1 VFQVFMDVFDLKKL
15 SPVLI
20 AKGIM
25 LDQFPIGKNGQLL
38 IEKDCF
44 LGTYSAEV
52 IYFGIE
58 KRGQRTDNG
67 YRPKLKR
74 KEGNCYKFYFYPKIQ
89 NKN

>member
-1 VFQVFMDVFDLKKL
+1 MLQVLVDVLDLKKL
-15 SPVLI
+15 RPILI
-20 AKGIM
+20 PKGIM
-25 LDQFPIGKNGQLL
+25 LDQFPIGEYGQFL

-44 LGTYSAEV
+44 LGTYTAEV

-74 KEGNCYKFYFYPKIQ
+74 KEGIS
-89 NKN
+89 